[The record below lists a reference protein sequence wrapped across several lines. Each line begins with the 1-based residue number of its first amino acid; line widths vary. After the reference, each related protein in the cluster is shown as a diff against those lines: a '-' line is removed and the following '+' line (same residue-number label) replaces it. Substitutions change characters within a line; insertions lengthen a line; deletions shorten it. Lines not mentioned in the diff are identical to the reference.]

1 MGEEELRGITS
12 GGGGAV
18 VRGGSRGLGGPV
30 GGRVGG
36 VLDVVG
42 PRGRH
47 LSRRRRRGP
56 GGLGPVRVAP
66 VLEPVPHLGPSPPR
80 VEKFHRSE

>member
-1 MGEEELRGITS
+1 
-12 GGGGAV
+12 V